1 MRYILMKAITQIF
14 LYLLIILSSC
24 KENNENRTEKSKPAL
39 IKIGYYPTFHRSA
52 ETIVNFNEKYL
63 IFYSPSS
70 YNIAPPPPKE
80 NRGKLSTE
88 EENEY
93 KEYVNERPEL
103 KPFKIKL
110 SDNDIQRIQ
119 QVSDTFKSE
128 DFSDKNIK
136 PGFDGMSTNII
147 ILYSDGK
154 LIQIN
159 PLNDPNEK
167 QRALYAEVL
176 NLLIEKNTDKNDSI
190 ILQKIKRYH

>member
-1 MRYILMKAITQIF
+1 MKAITQIF

-70 YNIAPPPPKE
+70 YNIDPPPPKE
-80 NRGKLSTE
+80 NGGKLSTE

>member
-1 MRYILMKAITQIF
+1 MKKITQIF
-14 LYLLIILSSC
+14 LCLLLTFSSC
-24 KENNENRTEKSKPAL
+24 KKTNENRTEKSKPVL

-52 ETIVNFNEKYL
+52 ETILNFSKKYL

-80 NRGKLSTE
+80 NGGKLSTE
-88 EENEY
+88 EQNEY

-128 DFSDKNIK
+128 DFSDKNLK
-136 PGFDGMSTNII
+136 PAFDGMSTNII

-167 QRALYAEVL
+167 QRTLYGEIL

-190 ILQKIKRYH
+190 ILQKIKRYR

>member
-1 MRYILMKAITQIF
+1 MKNVIQLLF
-14 LYLLIILSSC
+14 CLLLIFSC
-24 KENNENRTEKSKPAL
+24 NKKNDKNGTAKSKPVL
-39 IKIGYYPTFHRSA
+39 IKIGYYPTFHIPA

-70 YNIAPPPPKE
+70 YNLPPPPPPKE
-80 NRGKLSTE
+80 NGRALSPE

-93 KEYVNERPEL
+93 KDYLSERPEL
-103 KPFKIKL
+103 KPFKITL
-110 SDNDIQRIQ
+110 SESDLQRIQRI
-119 QVSDTFKSE
+119 SEGFKSE

-147 ILYSDGK
+147 IFYSDGK

-167 QRALYAEVL
+167 QRELYGEIL
-176 NLLIEKNTDKNDSI
+176 NILIEKNIDKNDSI
-190 ILQKIKRYH
+190 ILQKIKGYH

>member
-1 MRYILMKAITQIF
+1 MKAITQIF

>member
-1 MRYILMKAITQIF
+1 MKKIAQIF
-14 LYLLIILSSC
+14 LCLLLIFSC
-24 KENNENRTEKSKPAL
+24 CKKTNENRTEKSKPIL

-80 NRGKLSTE
+80 NGGELSTE
-88 EENEY
+88 EQNEY
-93 KEYVNERPEL
+93 KEYVSERPEL

-128 DFSDKNIK
+128 DFSDKNLK
-136 PGFDGMSTNII
+136 PALDGMSTNII

-167 QRALYAEVL
+167 QRALYGEIL